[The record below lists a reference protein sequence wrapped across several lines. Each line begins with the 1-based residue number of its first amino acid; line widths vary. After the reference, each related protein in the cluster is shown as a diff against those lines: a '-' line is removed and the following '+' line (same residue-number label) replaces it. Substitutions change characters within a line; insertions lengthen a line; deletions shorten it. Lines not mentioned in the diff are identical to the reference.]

1 LFLLVIVGEFNAG
14 KSACINA
21 LLHNAVLEEGV
32 IPTTHQVTIVRY
44 GEKEAQHMQEQ
55 DIVELDYPAEFLR
68 DISIVDTPGVNAVLL
83 EHQRLTEEF
92 VPRSDLILFVTSVDR
107 PFTQS
112 EKGFLE
118 RIRAWGKKVVI
129 ILNKIDLLR
138 TPDELTKITQ
148 FIRDNCQQLLGFQPD
163 LFPVSAQQA
172 QEARTAVGHQA
183 VEQWERSRFGKLE
196 EYLFETLDAEERIR
210 LKLLSPLGVMQR
222 LLSQTRDSVEA
233 RAKLLAEDARTVAT
247 IDEQFKFYTDDMQRN
262 FKHRLT
268 AIVNIVLEMRK
279 RGDDFFEDTIRLRHI
294 LDLVQKE
301 HIRQEFEREVLGD
314 SAPRIEQ
321 SVQEMIDWM
330 VEQEHHFWQNVMEYI
345 DRRREVSLR
354 RDDKMLGTVSKQ
366 FDYNRRVLLQSVS
379 HTVTGV
385 VNTYDHEAEAT
396 QLSLDMRNTVASAVI
411 TGAGGVG
418 LGALIVAFMGTL
430 AADVTGILAGIGF
443 LLIGYGII
451 PLQRKRAKKA
461 FNEKMEELQGRLTAT
476 MNDQFQKELYNST
489 NRIEDAIAPYT
500 RFVRA
505 EQQKTTEIQSHI
517 GEIDTTINRLKHEIE
532 TR

>member
-1 LFLLVIVGEFNAG
+1 
-14 KSACINA
+14 
-21 LLHNAVLEEGV
+21 
-32 IPTTHQVTIVRY
+32 
-44 GEKEAQHMQEQ
+44 
-55 DIVELDYPAEFLR
+55 
-68 DISIVDTPGVNAVLL
+68 
-83 EHQRLTEEF
+83 
-92 VPRSDLILFVTSVDR
+92 
-107 PFTQS
+107 
-112 EKGFLE
+112 
-118 RIRAWGKKVVI
+118 
-129 ILNKIDLLR
+129 
-138 TPDELTKITQ
+138 
-148 FIRDNCQQLLGFQPD
+148 
-163 LFPVSAQQA
+163 
-172 QEARTAVGHQA
+172 
-183 VEQWERSRFGKLE
+183 
-196 EYLFETLDAEERIR
+196 
-210 LKLLSPLGVMQR
+210 
-222 LLSQTRDSVEA
+222 
-233 RAKLLAEDARTVAT
+233 
-247 IDEQFKFYTDDMQRN
+247 MQRN

-451 PLQRKRAKKA
+451 PLQRKRARKA

-517 GEIDTTINRLKHEIE
+517 GKIDTTINRLKHEIE
-532 TR
+532 MR